1 MGGEGIG
8 AEPCHDGRIGQKAD
22 AEKDLLGQSAGA
34 QIRQRLQG
42 TLIEADLFDHP
53 EIEKAVV
60 VRQGENTHA
69 AGGYGTDDGGNSR
82 TLNAQFR
89 EAEMA
94 VDEQKVDDSVLGIWA
109 MDQMADV
116 AVENAKLSEEERLPG
131 GSDELVSVDKDIDE
145 YADESARNTDIRKS
159 TDRIYDNSGKN
170 CITQLSE
177 GVPDF

>member
-1 MGGEGIG
+1 MG
-8 AEPCHDGRIGQKAD
+8 
-22 AEKDLLGQSAGA
+22 
-34 QIRQRLQG
+34 
-42 TLIEADLFDHP
+42 
-53 EIEKAVV
+53 
-60 VRQGENTHA
+60 
-69 AGGYGTDDGGNSR
+69 
-82 TLNAQFR
+82 QFSER
-89 EAEMA
+89 PL

-145 YADESARNTDIRKS
+145 YADESARNTDIRES